1 MQAGGNAAR
10 SSGLSLF
17 GAVLECSQSVGP
29 GNENA
34 GPAGSFS
41 FCAIDLLADKKSL
54 DNIGVAIIITRC

>member
-1 MQAGGNAAR
+1 M
-10 SSGLSLF
+10 SLF